1 MTDSSTGS
9 DVGAV
14 SSTAESGSESTGSE
28 SGSESSNDSNEGL
41 SFRERATK
49 FLSQREKS
57 VRGKAEANSEP
68 SSEEV
73 EASEEEQP
81 RSQVDK
87 TADKSKVKS
96 EVDPAIQKMQGR
108 ISKITAKFHE
118 AAKELQ
124 TSQVE
129 LAKRDKAIEILQKEV
144 QRLAR
149 LEKVDPRDLK
159 LREYETQKEVNDFLS
174 NMQEPDLV
182 SQEFES
188 ELAVQERVDGLVSEV
203 KTLADTYYLVSP
215 QEILLQMQRDGR
227 PAETIAKEM
236 HQLRL
241 NKARKAAPAAPRS
254 VANTGESSRE
264 QPSSGDLRSDMRR
277 FFENQIKS
285 RG

>member
-1 MTDSSTGS
+1 MTESSTVS
-9 DVGAV
+9 DVGAE
-14 SSTAESGSESTGSE
+14 SSTADTGSDNTGSVNDSGSNNG
-28 SGSESSNDSNEGL
+28 SNEGL

-57 VRGKAEANSEP
+57 ARGKAEAKSEP
-68 SSEEV
+68 SSDEV
-73 EASEEEQP
+73 EASENEQP

-87 TADKSKVKS
+87 TVDKSKEKS

-124 TSQVE
+124 TNQME

-149 LEKVDPRDLK
+149 LEKVDPRDMK
-159 LREYETQKEVNDFLS
+159 LREYQTEKEVQDFLS
-174 NMQEPDLV
+174 NIKEPDLV

-188 ELAVQERVDGLVSEV
+188 ELALQERVDGLVSEV
-203 KTLADTYYLVSP
+203 KGLAETYYLVSP
-215 QEILLQMQRDGR
+215 QEILLQMQKDGR
-227 PAETIAKEM
+227 PGEQIAKEIHM
-236 HQLRL
+236 QRL
-241 NKARKAAPAAPRS
+241 GRARKSAPAAPKS
-254 VANTGESSRE
+254 VANTGDSSRE
-264 QPSSGDLRSDMRR
+264 QPSSGDLRTDMRR